1 MVAKDAS
8 TGGVDQRFS
17 VAVHAMCVLTFRSP
31 DLSNAVFVG
40 DNISV
45 NPLIVKRIIGSM
57 VKAGLAEAVLG
68 ARGGYRLARPA
79 DQVTLWD
86 IYFAVQGSGPFRKR
100 HGMPESNCDE
110 GRAIDRVV
118 YDLYTDL
125 DLVVETRLKQVTL
138 AHILQC
144 AMKGGRLQ
152 LA

>member
-1 MVAKDAS
+1 MVVNTVQSK
-8 TGGVDQRFS
+8 GVDQRFS

-31 DLSNAVFVG
+31 ELSNAVFLG
-40 DNISV
+40 ENISV

-68 ARGGYRLARPA
+68 ARGGYRLARAA
-79 DQVTLWD
+79 DQVSLWD
-86 IYFAVQGSGPFRKR
+86 IYYAVQGSGPFRKR

-125 DLVVETRLKQVTL
+125 DLVVEARMKQVTL
-138 AHILQC
+138 AHILQ
-144 AMKGGRLQ
+144 AAVKGERVL
-152 LA
+152 LS

>member
-1 MVAKDAS
+1 MVVKDAQAR
-8 TGGVDQRFS
+8 GVDQRFS

-31 DLSNAVFVG
+31 ELSNAVFLG
-40 DNISV
+40 ENISV
-45 NPLIVKRIIGSM
+45 HPLIVKRIIGSM

-68 ARGGYRLARPA
+68 ARGGYRLARGA

-86 IYFAVQGSGPFRKR
+86 IYYAVQGSGPFRKR

-138 AHILQC
+138 ADILQA
-144 AMKGGRLQ
+144 AMKGERVL
-152 LA
+152 LS